1 MTDYGFIIIEKPEG
15 APIFVNGSMV
25 GTVAAPTTEKGKL
38 RIDSTPQGAK
48 IYLKKAAG
56 EVYHGLT
63 PQTLELPAGLVP
75 YLLRLEKAEFG
86 VTHDLVYIP
95 PGEIVSKNYVLER
108 VWAPE
113 PEIEPTATLTV
124 RSTPPAEIWL
134 FMEGAEGF
142 ISYGTT
148 PKTLTL
154 KATKG
159 MWVPM
164 EEAKRARTEARIT
177 GPEAAR
183 FDKED
188 ARRTALIEYARAMYE
203 QAKVAREDADRTLSE
218 FRLVYNEFMSTYRTF
233 MTRYNTVIK
242 NYNALM
248 TRYNNYKAQYSE
260 FIARYQAA
268 SVEERR
274 GLDAEKRRMEIEI
287 TRLESEIH
295 TLEAEKMSFE
305 AEKAGW
311 DADTKY
317 WSNILKYY
325 EERLR
330 LYREYEQQMKN
341 EYEEAMVR
349 AKSPFWMVTPGLLGT
364 TWRLKLTKGTFQD
377 VIDKITLSPG
387 QTYTKDYGLVQM
399 LDVTT
404 PESLA
409 PFIEYTPPP
418 TIPDIPF
425 AKSWIYI
432 VLMAAKDKN
441 VTSVTSGLGAG
452 VAGVGISR
460 RAANVWCSGKCQAKF
475 IEVPPGRRIYTINMQ
490 DSGGYGMTP
499 KARIRRTSMTKELN
513 LAPGETRYVAA
524 EFIPAAPTKGK
535 APSSSS
541 LCPFGTPVR
550 TPVSGVEM
558 TLCGRPRVTYESL
571 AEERAA
577 LKARGEAMRAP

>member
-124 RSTPPAEIWL
+124 RSTPPSEIWL

-154 KATKG
+154 KAIKG

-164 EEAKRARTEARIT
+164 EEARRARSEGRIT
-177 GPEAAR
+177 GTEAAR

-188 ARRTALIEYARAMYE
+188 ARRADLIEYARAMYE

-218 FRLVYNEFMSTYRTF
+218 FRLVHMAVMSTYETF
-233 MTRYNTVIK
+233 LARYNTVIK
-242 NYNALM
+242 NYNDLM
-248 TRYNNYKAQYSE
+248 IRYNNYKALYSE

-268 SVEERR
+268 SAEERE
-274 GLDAEKRRMEIEI
+274 GLDAEKERMEIEI
-287 TRLESEIH
+287 TRLEGEIRI
-295 TLEAEKMSFE
+295 LEAEKIPLE
-305 AEKAGW
+305 AEKVEW
-311 DADTKY
+311 DADVKY
-317 WSNILKYY
+317 WSGILKDY
-325 EERLR
+325 EEWLKQ
-330 LYREYEQQMKN
+330 YREYEQQMKN

-364 TWRLKLTKGTFQD
+364 TWRLKLTKDTYQD

-387 QTYTKDYGLVQM
+387 QVYTKDYGLVQM

-409 PFIEYTPPP
+409 PLIEYTPPP
-418 TIPDIPF
+418 TVPDIPF
-425 AKSWIYI
+425 AKAWIYI

-441 VTSVTSGLGAG
+441 VISVTSGLGPGIAG
-452 VAGVGISR
+452 KER

-475 IEVPPGRRIYTINMQ
+475 IEVPPGRRIYTINLQ
-490 DSGGYGMTP
+490 DSGGFGVT
-499 KARIRRTSMTKELN
+499 AAQRIRKTSVTKELN
-513 LAPGETRYVAA
+513 LAPGETRYVAV
-524 EFIPAAPTKGK
+524 EFIPPAPAKGK
-535 APSSSS
+535 APSTSS
-541 LCPFGTPVR
+541 LCPFERGPTW
-550 TPVSGVEM
+550 GAQM
-558 TLCGRPRVTYESL
+558 AAAGKTLCGRPRPTSA
-571 AEERAA
+571 AEAER
-577 LKARGEAMRAP
+577 LHYQRP